1 MKRKIFFNGVMP
13 ERLRTL
19 RHCIFTGGFLE
30 TNSLSLA
37 TLDSSPKGT
46 PLGCAGNFAATAE
59 AVPLRADFPRPG
71 EDVAQRQ
78 KGEFGLPRS
87 GKTEGVLPEVVL
99 FKVIRRLFSAFF
111 LKSRFDG

>member
-19 RHCIFTGGFLE
+19 RHCIFTGGVLE
-30 TNSLSLA
+30 TDPLSLA

-78 KGEFGLPRS
+78 KGECGLPRS
-87 GKTEGVLPEVVL
+87 GKTEGVLPEVAL
-99 FKVIRRLFSAFF
+99 LKVIR
-111 LKSRFDG
+111 